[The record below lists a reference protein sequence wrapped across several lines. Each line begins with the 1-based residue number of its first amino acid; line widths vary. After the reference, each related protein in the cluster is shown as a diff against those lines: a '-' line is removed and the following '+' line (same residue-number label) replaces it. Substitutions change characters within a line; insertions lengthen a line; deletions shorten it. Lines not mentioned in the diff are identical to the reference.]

1 MAVERCL
8 ERRHDPIPFDPIR
21 SALLCMTGTH
31 PVPSNHQG
39 GQICMF
45 EDSMCLKDVITFDQS
60 ARTRY
65 QNYNKTPS
73 SKTHTPPR
81 KSHRIPSPKTPNSPH
96 QKTTCLAKRKM
107 LLCICSLKK
116 RRKCIIEKEDQKGRD
131 NKDRTSPKKLPN
143 TF

>member
-1 MAVERCL
+1 
-8 ERRHDPIPFDPIR
+8 
-21 SALLCMTGTH
+21 
-31 PVPSNHQG
+31 
-39 GQICMF
+39 MF

-96 QKTTCLAKRKM
+96 QKKHMSRQKEM

-116 RRKCIIEKEDQKGRD
+116 ERKCIIEKEEQKGRD
-131 NKDRTSPKKLPN
+131 NKDRTSPKKTPKHLLISPAVFFLSFVQFIILVSS
-143 TF
+143 TVIVTT